1 MSNPMS
7 SVNSSYKLPIKT
19 QTDAGGQNITQF
31 KTLFDEYRAAT
42 RAFVSSM
49 QFFFDSVNNK
59 YAGDLIVNE
68 REAKLY
74 DNFIELFNFNHF
86 NVRSEL
92 ERYVKREAEIIK
104 AVDSIFNTNAPRT
117 ESVVLKSAQ
126 PPATKADHEKVVR
139 KLEERISKYKKQ
151 RDHYKESNTRMHQQ
165 YLEMLQKIDDANA
178 SRAQGGKV
186 NRSFEMGQGGEERSR
201 AHSAA
206 LRDSNNSLNNTFEI
220 YPAGKT
226 PSQLAFNPEQIS
238 DRQSISMLLENNRS
252 NSVLSRGLSIGSN
265 KSDKNKEKVK
275 QKKKDIERQQSEIEM
290 LNKEVSV
297 LKRELREERQEK
309 ALLIGNLE
317 RSVRMEKES
326 SYHMMQNMKSRL
338 EASKN
343 SEVVNSGGPNPNQSQ
358 GQISDANID
367 AISKAELEEMRN
379 SQIEVTS
386 MLSSKIIQKN
396 QTVTML
402 KNSLNTMLG
411 EKRKLQGTLKEKSS
425 EIEDLQKKIN
435 ELENKTQKQVKDYSE
450 LEATNSQITTKF
462 LMSVEREGE
471 IMKKYNQMKMKL
483 TTYEKLVEKLKGHS
497 DGKR

>member
-1 MSNPMS
+1 MS

-19 QTDAGGQNITQF
+19 QTDSAGQNITQF
-31 KTLFDEYRAAT
+31 KVLFEEYRAAT
-42 RAFVSSM
+42 KAFVSSI
-49 QFFFDSVNNK
+49 QFFFDSINNK

-68 REAKLY
+68 REAKIY

-104 AVDSIFNTNAPRT
+104 AVDGIFSTNAPRT

-126 PPATKADHEKVVR
+126 PPTTKADQDKVVR
-139 KLEERISKYKKQ
+139 KLEERVAKYKKQ

-165 YLEMLQKIDDANA
+165 YLEILQKIDDANA

-186 NRSFEMGQGGEERSR
+186 NRSFEMGQGDEKSR
-201 AHSAA
+201 AHSVV

-220 YPAGKT
+220 YPAGRT
-226 PSQLAFNPEQIS
+226 PSQLAFNPDQVTDTHS
-238 DRQSISMLLENNRS
+238 VSMLLENNRS
-252 NSVLSRGLSIGSN
+252 SSVLSRGLSIGSN

-317 RSVRMEKES
+317 RSVRLEKES
-326 SYHMMQNMKSRL
+326 SYHMMQNMKNRL

-343 SEVVNSGGPNPNQSQ
+343 SEVINSGGPNQNQSQ

-367 AISKAELEEMRN
+367 AVSKAELEEMRN

-411 EKRKLQGTLKEKSS
+411 EKRKLQGTLKDKST
-425 EIEDLQKKIN
+425 EIENLQKKIS

-483 TTYEKLVEKLKGHS
+483 TTYEKLVEKLKGQTE
-497 DGKR
+497 GKR